1 VTVNG
6 VTVDYANSL
15 AEEAG
20 VVSGDVVLA
29 INGTAIDAGSWEKT
43 FTERLETLR
52 DEYLPFTL
60 RLRKGLR
67 HQRRDDRDA
76 LEENESSPSGNESD
90 DDDDDDDDDDTE
102 VEPAKPAKPA
112 PFDWASFGVIGTLW
126 GVVPSGLSYFIH
138 LYGDDSNTWLVPYTL
153 GWSALGFV
161 LAFFYAKRWCGM
173 NPVAVDY
180 DDSPV

>member
-67 HQRRDDRDA
+67 HQRRDDRDD
-76 LEENESSPSGNESD
+76 LEESESSPSQSVECDDED
-90 DDDDDDDDDDTE
+90 DDEDDDDTE
-102 VEPAKPAKPA
+102 VEPAKPA
-112 PFDWASFGVIGTLW
+112 PFDWGSFSVLSLW
-126 GVVPSGLSYFIH
+126 WGGGFSGLSYFIH